1 MAGLW
6 DVRWHLELIKYR
18 VLTFLLPTT
27 VDDAILKHAKP
38 ICNAGS
44 IVLVVFS
51 AWKFLLPDTHL
62 LVFLLFNCRITVTL
76 LRGLLVTQPK
86 VAS

>member
-6 DVRWHLELIKYR
+6 DIRWHLELIKYR
-18 VLTFLLPTT
+18 VLTFFLPTT

-44 IVLVVFS
+44 IVLVVSS
-51 AWKFLLPDTHL
+51 AWKFLLPDTL
-62 LVFLLFNCRITVTL
+62 LLAFFLLFSCRITATL
-76 LRGLLVTQPK
+76 LRG
-86 VAS
+86 S